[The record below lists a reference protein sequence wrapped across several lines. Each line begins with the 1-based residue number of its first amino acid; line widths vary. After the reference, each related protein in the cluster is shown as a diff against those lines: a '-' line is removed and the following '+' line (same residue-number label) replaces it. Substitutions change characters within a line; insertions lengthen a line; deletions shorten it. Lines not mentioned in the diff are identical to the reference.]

1 MDTLCLSSAEEFSI
15 KFNKLLAVDSFKL
28 GAFNE
33 AVCIP
38 DKYIVVEPTN
48 EQELTEIILFCQ
60 RKSLSVSVYSTG
72 HDFEGRSLSGDV
84 IISARLFKDIE
95 FNAEDSIVT
104 VGGGCRIY
112 DINQVLKEH
121 GHAISTGTNQ
131 DVGITGLT
139 LGGGAAYTS
148 RKHGLTCDAL
158 CELTLIT
165 FSGEKLIL
173 SSVSEPEFFDLI
185 KGGGGGFYGV
195 VTNMKFKT
203 YPVYNV
209 RTFSGT
215 WNYTGDVDLLARLE
229 LLLINA
235 PSHVS
240 MRVGANI
247 TGINKTVTITLSGQ
261 VLDDDQF
268 NLKNY
273 FSECL
278 KGCNWSEK
286 VCSYYEAM
294 QGALH
299 HTSGGAFKIKSRFC
313 FRPVGAKGFERIM
326 KHLLGWTPT
335 LNSDGAGF
343 GLFSWGG
350 KINENKSHLSCSP
363 GRNAKYLASF
373 DTSWDVSEGRKTE
386 REQCAWLYKFDEISS
401 NYLSMSSYINFP
413 DSDKAS
419 FNERHLKFIMPYHT
433 IYRERYDPFSLS
445 KQQSKVYNI

>member
-1 MDTLCLSSAEEFSI
+1 MDTLRLSASEEFSI
-15 KFNKLLAVDSFKL
+15 KFNKLLSTNSFKL
-28 GAFNE
+28 SAFNE
-33 AVCIP
+33 AVPIP
-38 DKYIVVEPTN
+38 EQYIVVEPTN
-48 EQELTEIILFCQ
+48 EQELIDIILFCQ
-60 RKSLSVSVYSTG
+60 RKSLSISVYSTG
-72 HDFEGRSLSGDV
+72 HDFEGRSLSGD
-84 IISARLFKDIE
+84 IILSARMFNDIDFDTE
-95 FNAEDSIVT
+95 NSVVS

-112 DINQVLKEH
+112 DINQVLKKH
-121 GHAISTGTNQ
+121 GYAISTGTNQ

-158 CELTLIT
+158 LELTLIT

-173 SSVSEPEFFDLI
+173 NSVSEPEFFDLI

-195 VTNMKFKT
+195 VTNMKFKA

-209 RTFSGT
+209 KVFSGT
-215 WNYTGDVDLLARLE
+215 WKYTGDVDLLARLE

-235 PSHVS
+235 PSHIS

-247 TGINKTVTITLSGQ
+247 TGISRSVTITLSGQ
-261 VLDDDQF
+261 VLDDEHFDI
-268 NLKNY
+268 KNY

-278 KGCNWSEK
+278 VGCDWSEK

-294 QGALH
+294 EGALH

-313 FRPVGAKGFERIM
+313 FRPVGTKGFERIM
-326 KHLLGWTPT
+326 KHLVSWTPT

-350 KINENKSHLSCSP
+350 KINENKSLLSCSP

-373 DTSWDVSEGRKTE
+373 DTSWDISEGKKTE
-386 REQCAWLYKFDEISS
+386 KEQCKWLYVLDEISAP
-401 NYLSMSSYINFP
+401 YLSMSSYINFP
-413 DSDKAS
+413 DSDEAS
-419 FNERHLKFIMPYHT
+419 FSERHLRFIMPYHL

-445 KQQSKVYNI
+445 KQQSKVFNI